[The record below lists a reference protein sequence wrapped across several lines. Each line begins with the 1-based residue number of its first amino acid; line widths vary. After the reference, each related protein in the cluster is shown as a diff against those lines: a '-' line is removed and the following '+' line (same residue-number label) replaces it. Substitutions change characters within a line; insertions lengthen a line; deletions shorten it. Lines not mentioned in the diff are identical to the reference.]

1 MLVFRMVRRRFF
13 LPAIIALLTVAGF
26 VPVLRAAPGDVK
38 AEFALPCKYPAGLA
52 SDGRRLF
59 VADWRTATIYEIEP
73 TDGRTI
79 RSFASPALKPSDLT
93 FAAGKLYVCDDHAGT
108 VYAMN
113 ADSGVVESTFQAPVS
128 NATGLAATC
137 TAARGKEA
145 PHKSADADIAEAQT
159 AEAEATGVEVA
170 KAVAGAAKTIS
181 KPVPEAVRE
190 ATPGQDAASSALFVL
205 AGGRVYKVLPE
216 DGTILG
222 SFAAPDGACRCLAY
236 DGTYLWTCN
245 RTKDELYMLCPDG
258 GKVINI
264 LKSPGPY
271 PAGLAWQDGQLWTV
285 DFQTRKLEQVAVQD
299 EPMFSLSETRRA
311 QVEFFW
317 ALNNYGPGDVLD
329 LTVHVAL
336 PMELPNQK
344 LLTEPRFAEKPAK
357 LEQDRWSQPCATF
370 TFDAVEAG
378 RKATVSYTVQA
389 ELSAIR
395 YLIVPERTGTL
406 EDIPADIRAAY
417 TVDASHLRVGSPY
430 IQRLARKI
438 VGEEKNCYW
447 IARKIYDYVIDRV
460 EYEMVGGW
468 DVPEAVLERGKGS
481 CSEYTYCFVALC
493 RAAGLP
499 VRYQGSVVAR
509 GDDASVDDAFHRWA
523 QVYLPSYGW
532 APVDVSRGDA
542 ATPADQARGF
552 GDLGNRFLITTQGG
566 GDSDLLRWNYNSYAK
581 YKTRGPCKVE
591 EDNLAFWEPLEPT
604 TRPAASKPQEGA
616 RECRTLPQAR

>member
-1 MLVFRMVRRRFF
+1 MLVFRTVPRRFF
-13 LPAIIALLTVAGF
+13 LPAIIALLTVAGS

-108 VYAMN
+108 VYALN
-113 ADSGVVESTFQAPVS
+113 ADSGVVDCTFQTPVS
-128 NATGLAATC
+128 SATGLAATC
-137 TAARGKEA
+137 IAEPGKEA
-145 PHKSADADIAEAQT
+145 QPEKAAGLPEKGAPGE
-159 AEAEATGVEVA
+159 EATH
-170 KAVAGAAKTIS
+170 
-181 KPVPEAVRE
+181 
-190 ATPGQDAASSALFVL
+190 SALFVL

-271 PAGLAWQDGQLWTV
+271 PAGLAWQDGRLWTV
-285 DFQTRKLEQVAVQD
+285 DFQTRKLDQVAVQD

-344 LLTEPRFAEKPAK
+344 LLSEPRFAEKPVK

-370 TFDAVEAG
+370 TFDAVAAG

-509 GDDASVDDAFHRWA
+509 GDDASVDDAFQRWA
-523 QVYLPSYGW
+523 QVYFPSYGW
-532 APVDVSRGDA
+532 VPVDVSRGDA
-542 ATPADQARGF
+542 ATPADRARGF

-566 GDSDLLRWNYNSYAK
+566 GDSDLLRWNYNAYAK

-591 EDNLAFWEPLEPT
+591 EDNFAFWEPLEPT

-616 RECRTLPQAR
+616 RECRALP